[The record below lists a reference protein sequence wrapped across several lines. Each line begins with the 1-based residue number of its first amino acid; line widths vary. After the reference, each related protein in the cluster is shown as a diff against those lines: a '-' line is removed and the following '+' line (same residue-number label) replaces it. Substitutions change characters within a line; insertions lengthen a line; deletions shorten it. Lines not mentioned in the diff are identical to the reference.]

1 MPEFILPDVF
11 INHALGLLRID
22 NFLDKKDVLD
32 QAFHIDHLLGDH
44 FHYRIKEFKKLLYNI
59 QNDVSAAK
67 DGGMRV
73 YFSSK
78 DDDSNQITL
87 IYTPVHDTN
96 IDYEKYYTIDENG
109 YLINLDKDT
118 ASAWVTQYQTVILPK
133 LQQGG
138 FKETESL
145 VYTIETVKDLFDF
158 IKAHTVKTII
168 ANFAAYLPA
177 GSPYIKIFNADDDK
191 YPNQLTLIFTL
202 RGPDINT
209 DKSLSNKRAIYIL
222 GGKSGDT
229 GNPCPPPNDKPC
241 PGTSL
246 P

>member
-1 MPEFILPDVF
+1 MTTPRLPKVF
-11 INHALGLLRID
+11 IDHALGLLRID

-32 QAFHIDHLLGDH
+32 QAFLIDHLLGDH
-44 FHYRIKEFKKLLYNI
+44 SHYRAKEFKKLLLNI
-59 QNDVSAAK
+59 QKDVSAAK

-73 YFSSK
+73 YFASK

-138 FKETESL
+138 FKETKSL

-158 IKAHTVKTII
+158 IKAHTVKNII
-168 ANFAAYLPA
+168 ANFAAYLPK
-177 GSPYIKIFNADDDK
+177 GSPYINIFQSNDADYSK
-191 YPNQLTLIFTL
+191 QLTLIFTL
-202 RGPDINT
+202 RGPDINS
-209 DKSLSNKRAIYIL
+209 DNSLSSKHALYIM
-222 GGKSGDT
+222 GGTSGDT